1 MNRNQ
6 RVTFQTRGSGQGS
19 TGQPS
24 GAYTAIMTAWAAVK
38 PISGREYFNASG
50 ERAEVTHEIDVGY
63 CSELASLKPK
73 DRAVFGSRIFNI
85 KSVLNLE
92 ERGRKLLLMCTE
104 HVN

>member
-6 RVTFQTRGSGQGS
+6 RVTFQSRAAGQSS
-19 TGQPS
+19 TGQPN
-24 GAYTAIMTAWAAVK
+24 GAFTEIMTTWAAIK

-50 ERAEVTHEIDVGY
+50 ERAEVTHEIDVQA
-63 CSELASLKPK
+63 CSELAALKPK
-73 DRAVFGSRIFNI
+73 DRALFGSRVFNI
-85 KSVLNLE
+85 KSVLNVE

>member
-6 RVTFQTRGSGQGS
+6 RVTFQSRAAGQSS
-19 TGQPS
+19 TGQPN
-24 GAYTAIMTAWAAVK
+24 GAFAEIMTTWAAIEPV
-38 PISGREYFNASG
+38 SGREYFNASG
-50 ERAEVTHEIDVGY
+50 ERAEVTHKIEVQA

-73 DRAVFGSRIFNI
+73 DRALYGSRVFNI
-85 KSVLNLE
+85 KSVLNVE